1 MRNKFQS
8 TDRVGYTLEI
18 VALSMGKIIHWI
30 SVPFGT
36 SAMMRSLDN
45 TIDDR
50 ITEMHIRISHVQLST
65 KNHTSLHCL
74 RSVHLIEEF
83 EIFFYRTITVWAG
96 SSRSCRSSLLSSN
109 FLSSLLINICMTLLN
124 HPNRKVPQF
133 LKIVGSVVNISPFET
148 QPLDVLED
156 IFYIFII
163 LLAWICI
170 IKAEITDSVVFIGNT
185 KVHTDGLSM
194 TYMKIAIWFRW
205 ETSLY
210 ASTIFTFL

>member
-1 MRNKFQS
+1 MGLPPKDAIAYFES
-8 TDRVGYTLEI
+8 KGYQITFNWRDVWQDSQAKAFTVSS
-18 VALSMGKIIHWI
+18 VAK
-30 SVPFGT
+30 
-36 SAMMRSLDN
+36 LD
-45 TIDDR
+45 I
-50 ITEMHIRISHVQLST
+50 
-65 KNHTSLHCL
+65 
-74 RSVHLIEEF
+74 
-83 EIFFYRTITVWAG
+83 
-96 SSRSCRSSLLSSN
+96 
-109 FLSSLLINICMTLLN
+109 
-124 HPNRKVPQF
+124 
-133 LKIVGSVVNISPFET
+133 
-148 QPLDVLED
+148 LED